1 MVAIPE
7 PSNTALNAVNAA
19 IEAEQSRAPG
29 RYHLGASI
37 IGDECERKL
46 WYTFR
51 WAHAVLHD
59 ARLLRLFNRGQLEE
73 NRFNYWLKSA
83 GFQVWDVDPDT
94 NDQWRIEDIGGHF
107 GGSLD
112 GVVMGLPEA
121 PSKPHVSEQKTHND
135 KSFKDVEKKGVR
147 ESKPQHYAQMQ
158 VYMHKMEL
166 QRALYQAINKNN
178 DELYF
183 ERVNYDK
190 EYAERLIK
198 KAERIIASDRPR
210 ERISQDPSWYQCKFC
225 DFHPVCHGRKAPAM
239 NCRTCVHSTP
249 RMDGNARWVC
259 EKHDKDLSGEDQ
271 KLGCDDHNFIP
282 PMLEHWATPTDSDE
296 HNVHYTNT
304 LNGKPFVNGP
314 GGYKSSEIAAVVDV
328 SIIGDDTTEMLK
340 EEFPGAELVG

>member
-1 MVAIPE
+1 MAAIPQ
-7 PSNTALNAVNAA
+7 PSNTALNAVDAA
-19 IEAEQSRAPG
+19 IESGQSKTPG

-46 WYTFR
+46 GYVFR
-51 WAHAVLHD
+51 WAHAVTHS

-73 NRFNYWLKSA
+73 NRFNFWLKSA
-83 GFQVWDVDPDT
+83 GFEVWDVDPDT
-94 NDQWRIEDIGGHF
+94 HDQWRIEDVGGHF

-121 PSKPHVSEQKTHND
+121 PAKPHVSEQKTHND

-147 ESKPQHYAQMQ
+147 ESKPAHYSQMQ
-158 VYMHKMEL
+158 VYMHKMGID
-166 QRALYQAINKNN
+166 RALYQAINKNN
-178 DELYF
+178 DDLYF
-183 ERVNYDK
+183 ERVNYDQPH
-190 EYAERLIK
+190 AEQLLK
-198 KAERIIASDRPR
+198 KAERIITSDRPR
-210 ERISQDPSWYQCKFC
+210 ERISHDPSWFQCKFC

-239 NCRTCVHSTP
+239 NCRTCAHATP
-249 RMDGNARWVC
+249 RLDGDARWVC
-259 EKHDKDLSGEDQ
+259 EKFEKDLSGEDQ
-271 KLGCDDHNFIP
+271 KLGCDSHNFIP
-282 PMLEHWATPTDSDE
+282 PMLDHWAEPTDSDGD
-296 HNVHYTNT
+296 NVHYVNK